1 MPSSNPQRPIATVKK
16 TNLAS
21 TAATDAPDDAEL
33 VRRIGQRDEKAFELV
48 MRRHNQMLYRIA
60 RSILRDDAEA
70 EDAVQDAYLSAFRN
84 IAGFRGGSRLST
96 WIARIAINESYARL
110 RKRKRGGVVLPFDP
124 QAAAWNTGGPDAEE
138 GTMTDTHAES
148 PDDAASRGQVRRLL
162 ERNIDAL
169 PDQFRTAFILRE
181 VEEMSVDEAA
191 ACLGVPAATVRSRA
205 FRARALLREAM
216 AREVDVATVH
226 AFGFAGER
234 CDRIVAGVLARIREL
249 DQ

>member
-1 MPSSNPQRPIATVKK
+1 MK
-16 TNLAS
+16 TTSLAP
-21 TAATDAPDDAEL
+21 AAADAPDDLEL
-33 VRRIGQRDEKAFELV
+33 ARRVGQRDPSAFELL

-60 RSILRDDAEA
+60 RAILRDGAEA
-70 EDAVQDAYLSAFRN
+70 EDAVQDAYLAAFRN

-96 WIARIAINESYARL
+96 WLARIVINESYALL
-110 RKRKRGGVVLPFDP
+110 RKRKRAGVVLPFDP
-124 QAAAWNTGGPDAEE
+124 GGDAWRSGDRGAEEDAMTETDAEQPDA
-138 GTMTDTHAES
+138 
-148 PDDAASRGQVRRLL
+148 AASRAEVRRLL

-191 ACLGVPAATVRSRA
+191 ACLGVPAATVRSRT

-234 CDRIVAGVLARIREL
+234 CDRIVAGVLARWRKEE
-249 DQ
+249 

>member
-1 MPSSNPQRPIATVKK
+1 MKTTSLATSAADALDDVE
-16 TNLAS
+16 LA
-21 TAATDAPDDAEL
+21 
-33 VRRIGQRDEKAFELV
+33 RRVGCRDEPAFELL
-48 MRRHNQMLYRIA
+48 MRRHNRMLYRIA
-60 RSILRDDAEA
+60 RAILRDDSEA
-70 EDAVQDAYLSAFRN
+70 EDAVQDAYLAAFRN

-96 WIARIAINESYARL
+96 WLARIVINESYGLL
-110 RKRKRGGVVLPFDP
+110 RKRKRAGVVLPFDP
-124 QAAAWNTGGPDAEE
+124 GTDAWSAGERDPEEGAMTEATEQPDA
-138 GTMTDTHAES
+138 
-148 PDDAASRGQVRRLL
+148 AASRGEVRRLL

-191 ACLGVPAATVRSRA
+191 ACLGVPAATVRSRT

-234 CDRIVAGVLARIREL
+234 CDRIVAGVLARWRE
-249 DQ
+249 QG

>member
-1 MPSSNPQRPIATVKK
+1 MK
-16 TNLAS
+16 TTSLAAG
-21 TAATDAPDDAEL
+21 AADTLDDAEL
-33 VRRIGQRDEKAFELV
+33 VRRVGCRDEHAFELL

-70 EDAVQDAYLSAFRN
+70 EDAVQDAYLAAFRN
-84 IAGFRGGSRLST
+84 IGGFRGGSRLST
-96 WIARIAINESYARL
+96 WLARIVINESYGLL
-110 RKRKRGGVVLPFDP
+110 RKRKRAGVVLPFSP
-124 QAAAWNTGGPDAEE
+124 QSEPWDAGEPEEDAMTEGSSEQPDA
-138 GTMTDTHAES
+138 
-148 PDDAASRGQVRRLL
+148 AASRGEVRQLL

-191 ACLGVPAATVRSRA
+191 ACLGVPAATVRSRT

-226 AFGFAGER
+226 AFGFAGAR
-234 CDRIVAGVLARIREL
+234 CDRIVAGVLARWRE
-249 DQ
+249 QG

>member
-1 MPSSNPQRPIATVKK
+1 MKATS
-16 TNLAS
+16 LAPG
-21 TAATDAPDDAEL
+21 AADALDDVEL
-33 VRRIGQRDEKAFELV
+33 ARRVGGRDERAFELL

-70 EDAVQDAYLSAFRN
+70 EDAVQNAYLAAFRN
-84 IAGFRGGSRLST
+84 IAGFRGGARLST
-96 WIARIAINESYARL
+96 WLARIVINESYGLL
-110 RKRKRGGVVLPFDP
+110 RKRKRGGVVLPFSP
-124 QAAAWNTGGPDAEE
+124 QSDRWDAGERDAEE
-138 GTMTDTHAES
+138 DAMTDASSEQ
-148 PDDAASRGQVRRLL
+148 PDAAASRGEVRRLL

-191 ACLGVPAATVRSRA
+191 ACLGVPAATVRTRT

-226 AFGFAGER
+226 AFGFAGDR
-234 CDRIVAGVLARIREL
+234 CDRIVAGVLARWRE
-249 DQ
+249 QG

>member
-1 MPSSNPQRPIATVKK
+1 MK
-16 TNLAS
+16 TTSLAP
-21 TAATDAPDDAEL
+21 AADDALDDVEL
-33 VRRIGQRDEKAFELV
+33 ARRVGQRDERAFELL

-60 RSILRDDAEA
+60 RAILRDGAEA
-70 EDAVQDAYLSAFRN
+70 EDAVQDAYLAAFRN

-96 WIARIAINESYARL
+96 WLARIVINESYALL
-110 RKRKRGGVVLPFDP
+110 RKRKRAGVVLPFDP
-124 QAAAWNTGGPDAEE
+124 GGDAWSSGDRGAEE
-138 GTMTDTHAES
+138 DAMSETHAEQ
-148 PDDAASRGQVRRLL
+148 PDAAASRAEVRRLL

-191 ACLGVPAATVRSRA
+191 ACLGVPAATVRSRT

-234 CDRIVAGVLARIREL
+234 CDRIVAGVLARWREEE
-249 DQ
+249 

>member
-1 MPSSNPQRPIATVKK
+1 MKATS
-16 TNLAS
+16 LAPG
-21 TAATDAPDDAEL
+21 AADALDDVEL
-33 VRRIGQRDEKAFELV
+33 ARRVGCRDERAFELL

-70 EDAVQDAYLSAFRN
+70 EDAVQNAYLAAFRN
-84 IAGFRGGSRLST
+84 IAGFRGGARLST
-96 WIARIAINESYARL
+96 WLARIVINESYGLL
-110 RKRKRGGVVLPFDP
+110 RKRKRAGVVLPFSPQSDP
-124 QAAAWNTGGPDAEE
+124 WDAGERAAEEDAMTDANSEQPDA
-138 GTMTDTHAES
+138 
-148 PDDAASRGQVRRLL
+148 AASRGEVRRLL

-191 ACLGVPAATVRSRA
+191 ACLGVPAATVRTRT

-226 AFGFAGER
+226 AFGFAGDR
-234 CDRIVAGVLARIREL
+234 CDRIVAGVLARWRE
-249 DQ
+249 QG

>member
-1 MPSSNPQRPIATVKK
+1 MK
-16 TNLAS
+16 TTSLAP
-21 TAATDAPDDAEL
+21 AAADALDDVEL
-33 VRRIGQRDEKAFELV
+33 ARRVGCRDERAFELL

-60 RSILRDDAEA
+60 RGILRDGAEA
-70 EDAVQDAYLSAFRN
+70 EDAVQDAYLAAFRN
-84 IAGFRGGSRLST
+84 IAAFRGGSRLST
-96 WIARIAINESYARL
+96 WLARIVINESYALL
-110 RKRKRGGVVLPFDP
+110 RKRKRAGVVLPFGP
-124 QAAAWNTGGPDAEE
+124 QSEAWGTGERDAEE
-138 GTMTDTHAES
+138 DAMTATAAEQ
-148 PDDAASRGQVRRLL
+148 PDAAASRAEVRRLL

-191 ACLGVPAATVRSRA
+191 ACLGVPAATVRSRT

-234 CDRIVAGVLARIREL
+234 CDRIVAGVLARWREQ
-249 DQ
+249 D

>member
-1 MPSSNPQRPIATVKK
+1 MKNTS
-16 TNLAS
+16 LAS
-21 TAATDAPDDAEL
+21 AAADAPDDLEL
-33 VRRIGQRDEKAFELV
+33 ARRVGQRDPSAFELL

-60 RSILRDDAEA
+60 RAILRDGAEA
-70 EDAVQDAYLSAFRN
+70 EDAVQDAYLAAFRN

-96 WIARIAINESYARL
+96 WLARIVINESYALL
-110 RKRKRGGVVLPFDP
+110 RKRKRAGVVLPFDP
-124 QAAAWNTGGPDAEE
+124 GGDAWRSGDRGAEEDAMTETDAEQPDA
-138 GTMTDTHAES
+138 
-148 PDDAASRGQVRRLL
+148 AASRAEVRRLL

-191 ACLGVPAATVRSRA
+191 ACLGVPAATVRSRT

-234 CDRIVAGVLARIREL
+234 CDRIVAGVLARWREEE
-249 DQ
+249 